1 MYIHVKVIPG
11 SKKEE
16 VTESKPG
23 YFIMKIKEKAE
34 HNMANDRVI
43 KILQDKFSTK
53 NVRLINGHQ
62 SPSKLFTVGD

>member
-16 VTESKPG
+16 VVESKPG
-23 YFIMKIKEKAE
+23 YFSMKIKEKAE
-34 HNMANDRVI
+34 SNMANDRVI